1 MHCGVPEQEP
11 ANRTVLGYSRLADL
25 EFALIVW
32 RQNLKRDLASTS
44 LKEVR
49 LQTFLAMRRSGFKCR
64 L

>member
-1 MHCGVPEQEP
+1 M
-11 ANRTVLGYSRLADL
+11 LGYARLADL

-44 LKEVR
+44 SKEVR
-49 LQTFLAMRRSGFKCR
+49 QPLCR